1 MYQDVVS
8 EASAEDEE
16 EEEEED
22 MPRNR
27 LESSLADNLS
37 VVTIKSEEEGV
48 LTPST
53 PSLAASSRQ
62 QQSPDDGGGP
72 EEEEGDDA
80 FDDDASFP
88 YRADI
93 KFALG
98 SGARRARRYC
108 VDSEESVESV
118 SSLGGGNMEL
128 DEEGI
133 YVRFFYIVESQRL
146 TYFFLAHHL
155 HKWPCGQLHRD

>member
-1 MYQDVVS
+1 MLRLHNADMYQDVVS
-8 EASAEDEE
+8 EASAEEE

-22 MPRNR
+22 LPRNY

-53 PSLAASSRQ
+53 PSLAVSSRQ
-62 QQSPDDGGGP
+62 QQSPDDGEGP
-72 EEEEGDDA
+72 GEEEGDA

-133 YVRFFYIVESQRL
+133 YVRYIGFF
-146 TYFFLAHHL
+146 
-155 HKWPCGQLHRD
+155 

>member
-8 EASAEDEE
+8 EASAE

-22 MPRNR
+22 MPRNH

-53 PSLAASSRQ
+53 PSLAVSSRQ

-72 EEEEGDDA
+72 GEEEGDDG

-133 YVRFFYIVESQRL
+133 YVRFF
-146 TYFFLAHHL
+146 L
-155 HKWPCGQLHRD
+155 HT